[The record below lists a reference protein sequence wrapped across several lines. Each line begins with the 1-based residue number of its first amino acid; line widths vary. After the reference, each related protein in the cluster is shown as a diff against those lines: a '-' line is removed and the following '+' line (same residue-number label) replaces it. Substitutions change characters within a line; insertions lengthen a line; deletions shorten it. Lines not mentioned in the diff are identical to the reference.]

1 MQTRVLV
8 DLSLIIYLCPRN
20 VARGNG
26 GKCETK
32 KNQKRKKK
40 TNLKTSLN
48 YLEKIE

>member
-1 MQTRVLV
+1 MEV
-8 DLSLIIYLCPRN
+8 
-20 VARGNG
+20 
-26 GKCETK
+26 KCETK

>member
-1 MQTRVLV
+1 M
-8 DLSLIIYLCPRN
+8 LIEVFKVRN
-20 VARGNG
+20 
-26 GKCETK
+26 KCETK

>member
-1 MQTRVLV
+1 MDTLF
-8 DLSLIIYLCPRN
+8 PRG
-20 VARGNG
+20 A
-26 GKCETK
+26 KCETK